1 MSRTITGKSSDTWC
15 ACRECTLDGCIAF
28 SEQQKKHYLS
38 NDCQEEKSNDSSS
51 GSCSN
56 IIIDHSSTGRGGKRR
71 RGSSQK
77 SIDVNENTSCDGTA
91 TTLYKRKNRHHD
103 RARTTSSDDSKH
115 GYTYRHPIRI
125 PKLHNMGSTWFFIIL
140 FNLALAKHLK
150 VLIDNDGLK
159 QSIRGVLHLY
169 ELIFEY
175 WSRLQTD
182 RSFAFENDTATS
194 SLRFVMI
201 LFNNMSQMYKIVNN
215 RTKHKQCL
223 QNLQSI
229 VMIAVECNTRLAA
242 IRENIRGDGENPENE
257 SRRHRCRESFQQ
269 SIDGFL
275 TNLMPPEQCAQAA

>member
-1 MSRTITGKSSDTWC
+1 
-15 ACRECTLDGCIAF
+15 
-28 SEQQKKHYLS
+28 
-38 NDCQEEKSNDSSS
+38 
-51 GSCSN
+51 
-56 IIIDHSSTGRGGKRR
+56 
-71 RGSSQK
+71 
-77 SIDVNENTSCDGTA
+77 
-91 TTLYKRKNRHHD
+91 
-103 RARTTSSDDSKH
+103 
-115 GYTYRHPIRI
+115 
-125 PKLHNMGSTWFFIIL
+125 MGSTCFFIIL

-159 QSIRGVLHLY
+159 HSIRGVLHLY

-175 WSRLQTD
+175 WSRLQAD
-182 RSFAFENDTATS
+182 RSFAIENDTATS

-201 LFNNMSQMYKIVNN
+201 LFNNMSQMYKMVNN

-242 IRENIRGDGENPENE
+242 IRENIGGSGESRENE
-257 SRRHRCRESFQQ
+257 SGSHRCRESFQQ